1 MVWWLISLGIMG
13 TIWWLSSSPDT
24 PGPPLVH
31 PLDWMA
37 HFTAYFALAYAL
49 GRATGRRDVALLI
62 AVWWGALDEV
72 HQAFV
77 PGRDAG
83 IVDWLFDLAGAW
95 LGSRRAARRSGTGR
109 GGEEDAGPP

>member
-1 MVWWLISLGIMG
+1 MA

-31 PLDWMA
+31 PLDWIA
-37 HFTAYFALAYAL
+37 HFTAYLALACSL
-49 GRATGRRDVALLI
+49 GRATGRRDVALVI

-83 IVDWLFDLAGAW
+83 VTDWLFDLAGAW
-95 LGSRRAARRSGTGR
+95 IGSRLATRRRRARQA
-109 GGEEDAGPP
+109 GEEETESN